1 MKHSPRREKEKKKKK
16 DGYFSVESV
25 SVTHSC
31 GVHAVMLT
39 DAMQRMM
46 TLMEKSVK
54 GLPKQL

>member
-1 MKHSPRREKEKKKKK
+1 M
-16 DGYFSVESV
+16 DGYFSVELI

-31 GVHAVMLT
+31 GVHAGMLT

-46 TLMEKSVK
+46 TGMEKRVK